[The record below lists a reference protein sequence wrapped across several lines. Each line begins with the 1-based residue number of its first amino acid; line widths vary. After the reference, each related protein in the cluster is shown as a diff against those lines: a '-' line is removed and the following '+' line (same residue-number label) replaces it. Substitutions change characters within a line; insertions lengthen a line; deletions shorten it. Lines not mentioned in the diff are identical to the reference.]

1 MKRIALFFAVLGLAA
16 TLRAQ
21 DETPGY
27 SVFRICQ
34 DQRVIHTSDGADVGH
49 VEYIL
54 VDPTQ
59 QRIVSTVITG
69 GAIGDRYVAVP
80 YEDVQFQGDNIVL
93 NNIDR
98 ERIVSAPA
106 IEVNQLTSSRQV
118 DTSFVQPS
126 VSYFGTSTERRT
138 TGAETSTSVN
148 QEQTGPGTNVEV
160 GRAGAESSAQ
170 RTEQNQPAAE
180 SSAQRAEQNQPPPS
194 PSEAGTPSQAR
205 NPEARNTPQSTP
217 GEPRNSASARHHH
230 RQLNAEGGASGT
242 PSANETPSSSASGR
256 HASSAEQ
263 GTPTPEGQTGSS
275 TRHHHHTSAADEN
288 SGSPSA
294 RPERTPGTSSGE
306 NSSNEASPGNRHS
319 ASTPGEEGGSSSHR
333 HSSTSPGST
342 SSGSTSAGES
352 RRSGS
357 SSSAPESS
365 SSSEHS
371 AQGSNTP

>member
-1 MKRIALFFAVLGLAA
+1 MKRIALLFAVLGLAA

-21 DETPGY
+21 DETTGY

-59 QRIVSTVITG
+59 QRIVSTVISG
-69 GAIGDRYVAVP
+69 GAVGDRYVAIP

-138 TGAETSTSVN
+138 TGAETSTSIN

-194 PSEAGTPSQAR
+194 PSEAGTSSQAH
-205 NPEARNTPQSTP
+205 NPEARNTPQTTP

-242 PSANETPSSSASGR
+242 PSANETPNSSASGR

-263 GTPTPEGQTGSS
+263 GTPAPEGQTGSS
-275 TRHHHHTSAADEN
+275 ARHHHHTSAADEN

-294 RPERTPGTSSGE
+294 QSERTPSTSSGE
-306 NSSNEASPGNRHS
+306 NSRSETSPGSRNS
-319 ASTPGEEGGSSSHR
+319 ESMQSEEGGSSSHR
-333 HSSTSPGST
+333 HSSTSP
-342 SSGSTSAGES
+342 SGSTSAGD
-352 RRSGS
+352 RSGS

-371 AQGSNTP
+371 AQGSSTP

>member
-1 MKRIALFFAVLGLAA
+1 MKKLAFLMAVLGLVA

-21 DETPGY
+21 DETTGY

-80 YEDVQFQGDNIVL
+80 YEDVQFQGDSGDIVL

-106 IEVNQLTSSRQV
+106 VEVNQLTSSRRV
-118 DTSFVQPS
+118 ETSFVQPS

-138 TGAETSTSVN
+138 TGAETSTSIN
-148 QEQTGPGTNVEV
+148 REQTGSGANMETGQP
-160 GRAGAESSAQ
+160 AAAESSAQ
-170 RTEQNQPAAE
+170 RTEQNRQAAE
-180 SSAQRAEQNQPPPS
+180 SSPQRAEQNQPPPS
-194 PSEAGTPSQAR
+194 PSEAGTPSQERNPQAR
-205 NPEARNTPQSTP
+205 NSAQPTP
-217 GEPRNSASARHHH
+217 GEPQNNASTRHHH

-242 PSANETPSSSASGR
+242 PSASETPGSSASGR
-256 HASSAEQ
+256 RGSSAEQ
-263 GTPTPEGQTGSS
+263 STPAPEGQTGS
-275 TRHHHHTSAADEN
+275 TARHHHHASAADQTSS
-288 SGSPSA
+288 SGSSA
-294 RPERTPGTSSGE
+294 RSERTPGTSTGE
-306 NSSNEASPGNRHS
+306 SSASEASQGSRSS
-319 ASTPGEEGGSSSHR
+319 AGSERGAASESAGRTH
-333 HSSTSPGST
+333 
-342 SSGSTSAGES
+342 SSGSASSES
-352 RRSGS
+352 RKSGS
-357 SSSAPESS
+357 SSRAPESSS

-371 AQGSNTP
+371 AQGSSTP

>member
-1 MKRIALFFAVLGLAA
+1 MKRIAYLLAIFGLGV

-21 DETPGY
+21 DESTGY

-80 YEDVQFQGDNIVL
+80 YEDVQFQGDSGDIVL

-106 IEVNQLTSSRQV
+106 IEVNQLTSSRRV

-138 TGAETSTSVN
+138 TGAETSTSTSIN
-148 QEQTGPGTNVEV
+148 REQTAPGTNLE
-160 GRAGAESSAQ
+160 AG
-170 RTEQNQPAAE
+170 QPAAE
-180 SSAQRAEQNQPPPS
+180 SSAQRTKRNRSAAEPSTQRARQNQPPPS
-194 PSEAGTPSQAR
+194 PSEVATPSQER
-205 NPEARNTPQSTP
+205 NPEARNSPQPTP
-217 GEPRNSASARHHH
+217 GEPRSNASARHHH

-242 PSANETPSSSASGR
+242 PSASETPGSSGSGR
-256 HASSAEQ
+256 HGASAEQ
-263 GTPTPEGQTGSS
+263 GTPASEGQAGST
-275 TRHHHHTSAADEN
+275 TRHHHHTTMTGEGSANGTSVQSPRA
-288 SGSPSA
+288 SGTLPSDA
-294 RPERTPGTSSGE
+294 SQGSRSSESTQRAESGRSAHRRSGRSTASETPGSE
-306 NSSNEASPGNRHS
+306 
-319 ASTPGEEGGSSSHR
+319 
-333 HSSTSPGST
+333 
-342 SSGSTSAGES
+342 
-352 RRSGS
+352 GS
-357 SSSAPESS
+357 SSSPESS
-365 SSSEHS
+365 STSDHG
-371 AQGSNTP
+371 AQGSSTP